1 MNLPTKL
8 APLATPTMPK
18 PPFRNPKPINI
29 GSLQFPTISA
39 AQQHTRKELASIG
52 YITVTNSHRSFPFL
66 MDLTKNHPEHDTK
79 FAKGIKKFEIQR
91 NILNRKA
98 SHMLAVLK
106 DGSRVDFSW
115 KICCGSKP
123 PNNLRHAM
131 RQAVQPS
138 IYRFR
143 QHAPQVCALCGST
156 QNLQVDH
163 DSPQFEELCQA
174 FEAMHSMPTV
184 FDDHPRLN
192 MAVFQPKD
200 EALQTAWIEYH
211 DNTALLRMLCGKCNQ
226 ARSLP
231 PRPQPPKPPKPTRPP
246 PPE

>member
-1 MNLPTKL
+1 
-8 APLATPTMPK
+8 
-18 PPFRNPKPINI
+18 
-29 GSLQFPTISA
+29 
-39 AQQHTRKELASIG
+39 
-52 YITVTNSHRSFPFL
+52 

-98 SHMLAVLK
+98 VHMVAVLS

-138 IYRFR
+138 IHRFR
-143 QHAPQVCALCGST
+143 QDAPQVCVLCGT
-156 QNLQVDH
+156 TDNLQVDH
-163 DSPQFEELCQA
+163 ESPQFEELCRA
-174 FEAMHSMPTV
+174 FEATHRMPTV

-192 MAVFQPKD
+192 MAGFQPKD
-200 EALQTAWIEYH
+200 AALQAAWIQYH
-211 DNTALLRMLCGKCNQ
+211 DNSALLRMLCGRCNQ

-231 PRPQPPKPPKPTRPP
+231 PRPPRPPKPPRP
-246 PPE
+246 EL